1 VTGSHTRR
9 TANAMAPVAA
19 AEPVSFP
26 PRNQSS
32 SEVPVFG
39 ADAIEP
45 DDMDALGPVLDSTG
59 RARDNLVFVLA

>member
-1 VTGSHTRR
+1 M
-9 TANAMAPVAA
+9 ANVAA

-39 ADAIEP
+39 AEAIEP
-45 DDMDALGPVLDSTG
+45 DDTDAVGPILDTG